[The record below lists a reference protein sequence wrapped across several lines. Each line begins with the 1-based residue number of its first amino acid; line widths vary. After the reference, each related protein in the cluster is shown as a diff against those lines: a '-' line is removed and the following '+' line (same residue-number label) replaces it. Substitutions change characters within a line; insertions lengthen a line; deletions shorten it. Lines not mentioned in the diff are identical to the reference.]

1 MLAMVRRWRP
11 GSRVARLRASR
22 SFGFVLLL
30 VVVLFLA
37 MAGMPDE
44 SWARS
49 VIVLL
54 QATLLLTALW
64 TSGLWQD
71 RRGFVVLAV
80 LGALAASGVVLLGGG
95 NVVGIV
101 AILEVAL
108 LLATMLVIAVGV
120 VDQHQVNAQS
130 VLGAISIYVLL
141 GMLFVFA
148 YSAAAVLG
156 AGPFFAQGTDGTL
169 ALRLYFSYVTLATVG
184 YGDYTAAGD
193 FGHTVSVVEAMTGQ
207 LYLVTVLALL
217 VGQLGRRPGGAR
229 A

>member
-1 MLAMVRRWRP
+1 MNAHWRP

-22 SFGFVLLL
+22 SFGFVLFL

-37 MAGMPDE
+37 MASLPDE
-44 SWARS
+44 NWARS

-54 QATLLLTALW
+54 QAALLMTALW

-71 RRGFVVLAV
+71 RRAAILLALVGVLAAW
-80 LGALAASGVVLLGGG
+80 GELLVGGG
-95 NVVGIV
+95 RFSGFV

-108 LLATMLVIAVGV
+108 VLASIAVIAIGV
-120 VDQHQVNAQS
+120 IDQHDVNAQS

-141 GMLFVFA
+141 GVVFVFV
-148 YSAAAVLG
+148 YGAAAALG
-156 AGPFFAQGTDGTL
+156 SGPFFAQGTDGTV
-169 ALRLYFSYVTLATVG
+169 ALRLYFSYVTLATLG

-193 FGHTVSVVEAMTGQ
+193 FGHAASVVEAMTGQ

-217 VGQLGRRPGGAR
+217 VGQLARRDRPA
-229 A
+229 

>member
-1 MLAMVRRWRP
+1 MSTHWRP

-22 SFGFVLLL
+22 SFGFVLFL

-37 MAGMPDE
+37 MASLPDE

-54 QATLLLTALW
+54 QAALLMTALW

-71 RRGFVVLAV
+71 RRAAIFLALVGVLAACGE
-80 LGALAASGVVLLGGG
+80 LLLGGG
-95 NVVGIV
+95 RFSGFV

-108 LLATMLVIAVGV
+108 VLASIVVIAIGV
-120 VDQHQVNAQS
+120 VDQHDVNAQS

-141 GMLFVFA
+141 GIVFVFV
-148 YSAAAVLG
+148 YGAAAVLG
-156 AGPFFAQGTDGTL
+156 SGPFFVQGTDGTV
-169 ALRLYFSYVTLATVG
+169 ALRLYFSYVTLATLG

-193 FGHTVSVVEAMTGQ
+193 FGHAVSVVEAMTGQ

-217 VGQLGRRPGGAR
+217 VGQLARRDRPA
-229 A
+229 